1 MRKVSVILGFKDWG
15 LDRLR
20 MCIESVHASLS
31 AIEHEVVVCDYGS
44 ANGQEV
50 SRVCSLAGARCRTLA
65 TDGGW
70 SRSRALNAAFGVT
83 TGGIIMA
90 TDADMLFTPSA
101 LTDVA
106 TAIHENSQQYI
117 ILQCRDLPVGF
128 DEKKVLSEGLNWKK
142 FERIAQIRPR
152 WGAGGLT
159 AITREALERLR
170 GWDERMHTYG
180 GEDLDLMKRAQRFGL
195 RINWLDNPGSYMFH
209 VWHPSTSKSLSQ
221 SPDAQKA
228 IKANKAIH
236 ESDRTWMRNRQG
248 SSLLSKQSMP
258 IANVVV
264 LPGEETDTFK
274 TVLSILSQTV
284 RDVRVFVPSEAY
296 DQFAWDDRI
305 VCSDKVRTSDLRQSA
320 PATICARPGDIWSAL
335 RLNRL
340 LEGVV
345 DGKGAV
351 VDYCSH
357 EIVDL
362 DGNALGSLV
371 QEGIFDVASWL
382 VRSDLLP
389 ESEQAPEGAIMDVV
403 TSGVPFTVVP
413 CAARNRPMTSDATE
427 KHEHTLAIVAREF
440 EFQFTNSGAL
450 EAYIQPDQI
459 IRYDHDEYGNA
470 FDREILTVAVHAPYI
485 VLQEILENYP
495 TLTVVSSFHVSDID
509 GSGLFGRL
517 ILSANTVAG
526 RIEIPNLIASYDAK
540 LYDSSLSVELT
551 DDLLI
556 RYAGEIYGCDDR
568 STWGMFKCE
577 SHVEAKELWGQLQET
592 RGVNISFV
600 RLVEINGVEEVV
612 TFAKFSAKNIE
623 SLLELLSEQKLSDVR
638 FTAFCGKV
646 AK

>member
-1 MRKVSVILGFKDWG
+1 MILGFKDWG
-15 LDRLR
+15 LNRLR
-20 MCIESVHASLS
+20 MCIESVHSSLS
-31 AIEHEVVVCDYGS
+31 EIEHEVVVCDYGS
-44 ANGQEV
+44 LNGKEV

-70 SRSRALNAAFGVT
+70 SRSRALNAAFGVA
-83 TGGIIMA
+83 TGDIIMA

-106 TAIHENSQQYI
+106 TAIHENPQQYI

-128 DEKKVLSEGLNWKK
+128 DDEKVLAEGLNWKK

-159 AITREALERLR
+159 AITREALESLR

-180 GEDLDLMKRAQRFGL
+180 GEDLDLMKRAQRLGL
-195 RINWLDNPGSYMFH
+195 RVNWLDSPGSYMFH
-209 VWHPSTSKSLSQ
+209 VWHPSTSRSLSQ

-248 SSLLSKQSMP
+248 SSLLSERSKP

-264 LPGEETDTFK
+264 LPGQETESLNTA
-274 TVLSILSQTV
+274 LSILSQTV
-284 RDVRVFVPSEAY
+284 RDVRVLVPSEVY
-296 DQFAWDDRI
+296 DQLAWDDRI
-305 VCSDKVRTSDLRQSA
+305 VCSDKVRMSDLRRGA
-320 PATICARPGDIWSAL
+320 TATICARPGDIWSAS

-357 EIVDL
+357 DIVDS
-362 DGNALGSLV
+362 DGNTLDALV
-371 QEGIFDVASWL
+371 QKGIFDVASWL

-389 ESEQAPEGAIMDVV
+389 ENEQEPESAIMKIIA
-403 TSGVPFTVVP
+403 SGVPFTVVP
-413 CAARNRPMTSDATE
+413 RVARRRLMTQGAAENYENVLS
-427 KHEHTLAIVAREF
+427 AIAREF
-440 EFQFTNSGAL
+440 EFQFTSSGAH
-450 EAYIQPDQI
+450 EAYLQPDQI
-459 IRYDHDEYGNA
+459 TRDDQGEYGNA
-470 FDREILTVAVHAPYI
+470 LDFEVLTVSVHAPYI
-485 VLQEILENYP
+485 VLQEILESYP
-495 TLTVVSSFHVSDID
+495 SLNVVSSVYVSDLD
-509 GSGLFGRL
+509 GNGLFGRL

-526 RIEIPNLIASYDAK
+526 RVKIPNLIATYDAK
-540 LYDSSLSVELT
+540 LCDSSLDVASTE
-551 DDLLI
+551 DLLI
-556 RYAGEIYGCDDR
+556 WYAGEIYGCDDR
-568 STWGMFKCE
+568 STWGIFKCK
-577 SHVEAKELWGQLQET
+577 SNVEARELWCQLQAT
-592 RGVNISFV
+592 QGVNVSFV
-600 RLVEINGVEEVV
+600 RRVEINGIEEVV
-612 TFAKFSAKNIE
+612 TLAKFSSKSIT
-623 SLLELLSEQKLSDVR
+623 SFLDLLFEQKLSNMR